1 MSGGY
6 FEVRTPTGSFMYKI
20 NDSTTEIKV
29 GRSPDGNDIIVSD
42 SECSR
47 WHMRF
52 DVVRGELMAYDLS
65 SANGTFVGE
74 TRIDGGFGHKIANKD
89 VVVIGV
95 SQLKYHAPARKFKD
109 AKAAKPKS
117 KPKSKPSYSKNR
129 GHDAEPESKFV
140 RELNKAKKGV
150 GARAAGNAGYDNAA
164 LKVEVIQKI
173 KPRGKMS
180 YEQMVDMWREDNEE
194 TLANRSAKG
203 FIMAPNSRIRVVVRK
218 RPLGRKE
225 RDCYDIASTVTSKSQ
240 QAVVIHEP
248 KEAVDLTKYMD
259 NHVFQFDQ
267 VLNEEVGNRAVYYST
282 AYPLI
287 PFVFKGR
294 NATCFAY
301 GQTGSGKTYTM
312 AGEGHEKGVYHMAA
326 EDIFK
331 LRAES
336 YPELMISASFFEIYG
351 GQVYDLL
358 NNRAR
363 LLVQEDGRQQVCV
376 TGLTEF
382 AMESVEEVL
391 SMITEGNNVR
401 QTGATSA
408 NDTSSRSHA
417 IMQFVLRRKGRYKNP
432 VVGKLSIIDLAGSE
446 RGKDT
451 SAMDRRRRME
461 GAEINKSLLALKE
474 CIRALSVKQSH
485 TPFRASKL
493 TQVLKDSFIGKSR
506 TVMIAT
512 ISPASMNAEH
522 TCNTLRYADRVKELS
537 KRKKKGPVDYLPFP
551 DEASFG
557 QSAAAISAQ
566 APEDEDE
573 DEGEEDIV
581 DEDVEPDAGG
591 MHDVDDAEDDAKA
604 VGMAPDQLNYSII
617 VTKMIKSEAML
628 LMAHQQ
634 AFDHQEEV
642 AGEERKLI
650 EAASKGADDYDL
662 DTYVRKMREII
673 TAKKAAL
680 QECEQ
685 RLEVVEK
692 LMRDEEAAVSSPN
705 KR

>member
-1 MSGGY
+1 MS
-6 FEVRTPTGSFMYKI
+6 
-20 NDSTTEIKV
+20 
-29 GRSPDGNDIIVSD
+29 
-42 SECSR
+42 
-47 WHMRF
+47 W
-52 DVVRGELMAYDLS
+52 
-65 SANGTFVGE
+65 SA
-74 TRIDGGFGHKIANKD
+74 D
-89 VVVIGV
+89 VVVSWPFSNV
-95 SQLKYHAPARKFKD
+95 L
-109 AKAAKPKS
+109 
-117 KPKSKPSYSKNR
+117 
-129 GHDAEPESKFV
+129 FV
-140 RELNKAKKGV
+140 LPMF
-150 GARAAGNAGYDNAA
+150 ARA
-164 LKVEVIQKI
+164 Q
-173 KPRGKMS
+173 
-180 YEQMVDMWREDNEE
+180 Q
-194 TLANRSAKG
+194 T
-203 FIMAPNSRIRVVVRK
+203 
-218 RPLGRKE
+218 
-225 RDCYDIASTVTSKSQ
+225 TSQ
-240 QAVVIHEP
+240 R
-248 KEAVDLTKYMD
+248 YMD
-259 NHVFQFDQ
+259 NHMFQFDQ
-267 VLNEEVGNRAVYYST
+267 VLNEETNNRAVYYCT

-301 GQTGSGKTYTM
+301 GQTGSGKTFTM
-312 AGEGHEKGVYHMAA
+312 AGEGSEKGVYHMAA
-326 EDIFK
+326 EDIFR

-351 GQVYDLL
+351 GQLYDLL

-363 LLVQEDGRQQVCV
+363 LLVQEDARQKVCI

-417 IMQFVLRRKGRYKNP
+417 IMQFVLRKAGRYKNP

-474 CIRALSVKQSH
+474 CIRALSVKQGH

-537 KRKKKGPVDYLPFP
+537 KRRNVGPVDYVQFP
-551 DEASFG
+551 DQADFG
-557 QSAAAISAQ
+557 QSAALVMSGAQ
-566 APEDEDE
+566 DDDDDEDDTPAADEDE
-573 DEGEEDIV
+573 D
-581 DEDVEPDAGG
+581 VESAAPE
-591 MHDVDDAEDDAKA
+591 MHDVDSGEEDDAKA

-634 AFDHQEEV
+634 AFDQQEEV
-642 AGEERKLI
+642 RGREKALI
-650 EAASKGADDYDL
+650 EAASKGSDDYDL
-662 DTYVRKMREII
+662 DTYVKELRSVIS
-673 TAKKAAL
+673 AKKAAL
-680 QECEQ
+680 LECEQ
-685 RLEVVEK
+685 RLVAVEK
-692 LMRDEEAAVSSPN
+692 LMRDEEAAVSSPR
-705 KR
+705 K

>member
-1 MSGGY
+1 MTHLGQ
-6 FEVRTPTGSFMYKI
+6 FEVRTPTGSFVYKI
-20 NDSTTEIKV
+20 DTSLTEVKV
-29 GRSPDGNDIIVSD
+29 GRSPDGNDIVVSD

-52 DVVRGELMAYDLS
+52 DIVRGELMAYDLS
-65 SANGTFVGE
+65 SANGTYVGE
-74 TRIDGGFGHKIANKD
+74 RRIDGGFGQKICDKD

-95 SQLKYHAPARKFKD
+95 SQLKFVASARKPTKV
-109 AKAAKPKS
+109 ASKQSNRPASYKNNRVKS
-117 KPKSKPSYSKNR
+117 AGGNNKHANKLER
-129 GHDAEPESKFV
+129 D
-140 RELNKAKKGV
+140 LNKAKQGV
-150 GARAAGNAGYDNAA
+150 GARAAGNAGHDNAA

-173 KPRGKMS
+173 KPRGKMT
-180 YEQMVDMWREDNEE
+180 YEQMVDMWREDNDD
-194 TLANRSAKG
+194 TLSNRGSEG
-203 FIMAPNSRIRVVVRK
+203 CIMVPNARIRVVVRK
-218 RPLGRKE
+218 RPLGKKE
-225 RDCYDIASTVTSKSQ
+225 SNCYDIASTVCSKSQ

-248 KEAVDLTKYMD
+248 KEAVDLTKYID
-259 NHVFQFDQ
+259 NHMFQFDQ
-267 VLNEEVGNRAVYYST
+267 VLNEEVNNRSVYYCT

-301 GQTGSGKTYTM
+301 GQTGSGKTFTM
-312 AGEGHEKGVYHMAA
+312 AGEGREIGIYHMAA
-326 EDIFK
+326 ADIFK

-391 SMITEGNNVR
+391 SMINEGNNVR
-401 QTGATSA
+401 RTGATSA

-417 IMQFVLRRKGRYKNP
+417 IMQFVLRKKGRYKNP

-451 SAMDRRRRME
+451 AAMDRRRRME

-474 CIRALSVKQSH
+474 CIRALSVKQRH

-506 TVMIAT
+506 NVMIAT

-537 KRKKKGPVDYLPFP
+537 KKGKKKERRSPRLCR
-551 DEASFG
+551 
-557 QSAAAISAQ
+557 IS
-566 APEDEDE
+566 
-573 DEGEEDIV
+573 G
-581 DEDVEPDAGG
+581 
-591 MHDVDDAEDDAKA
+591 
-604 VGMAPDQLNYSII
+604 
-617 VTKMIKSEAML
+617 
-628 LMAHQQ
+628 
-634 AFDHQEEV
+634 
-642 AGEERKLI
+642 
-650 EAASKGADDYDL
+650 
-662 DTYVRKMREII
+662 
-673 TAKKAAL
+673 
-680 QECEQ
+680 
-685 RLEVVEK
+685 
-692 LMRDEEAAVSSPN
+692 
-705 KR
+705 